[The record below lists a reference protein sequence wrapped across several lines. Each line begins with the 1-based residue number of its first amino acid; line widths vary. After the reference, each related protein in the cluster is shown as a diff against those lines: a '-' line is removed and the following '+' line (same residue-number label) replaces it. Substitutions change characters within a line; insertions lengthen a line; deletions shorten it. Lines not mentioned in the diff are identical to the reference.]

1 MRQFPRASSF
11 IFAVLYLLIINNY
24 VLSLYLGTV
33 SSDIYN
39 YIYNIGKT
47 LEQGPRLENKWYF
60 YAFIS
65 YLDSFFDFS
74 DPYKIYLSIASVSVF
89 LLSYKL
95 FQNVFHS
102 KKRLISFILIV
113 LILFTPTVFELIAS
127 NIRSGVAFI
136 LFLYGIK
143 SNSRLIKLTLI
154 SLSLLIHLMI
164 LPLLCFYLLF
174 HILKKIGLVRRSTF
188 LSLLLLIFLSVV
200 LCFLIKFNRS
210 TGVYQYSF
218 LYTTLVYFITT
229 VFIYYYSKIIKN
241 EDGFVALGLMFMIS
255 ISPFLDINIMRYL
268 GIAFI
273 LFGIFII
280 NNNNINILKKY
291 TSIYFVLIITYQFYF
306 FKTLLFY
313 GYI

>member
-1 MRQFPRASSF
+1 MRQFPIASSF

-24 VLSLYLGTV
+24 VLSMYLGTV

-47 LEQGPRLENKWYF
+47 LEQGTILDNKWYF
-60 YAFIS
+60 YAVIF
-65 YLDSFFDFS
+65 YLNSFFDFS
-74 DPYKIYLSIASVSVF
+74 DPYKIYLSTASVSIF

-102 KKRLISFILIV
+102 KKGLISFILIV

-143 SNSRLIKLTLI
+143 SNSRLIKFTLI
-154 SLSLLIHLMI
+154 SMSVLTHLMI

-188 LSLLLLIFLSVV
+188 LSLLFLIFLSVV

-210 TGVYQYSF
+210 AGVYQYSF

-229 VFIYYYSKIIKN
+229 MFIYYFSKIIKN
-241 EDGFVALGLMFMIS
+241 EDGFIAIGLMFMIS

-291 TSIYFVLIITYQFYF
+291 TSIYFVLIIIYQYYF

>member
-1 MRQFPRASSF
+1 MRQFPKASSF
-11 IFAVLYLLIINNY
+11 ILAALYLLIINQY
-24 VLSLYLGTV
+24 ALDLYLGAV

-47 LEQGPRLENKWYF
+47 LEQGTILDNKWYF
-60 YAFIS
+60 YTVIFYFNS
-65 YLDSFFDFS
+65 WFDIR
-74 DPYKIYLSIASVSVF
+74 DPYTIYLSIASISIF

-113 LILFTPTVFELIAS
+113 LILFTPSVFELIVS
-127 NIRSGVAFI
+127 NIRSGGAFI

-143 SNSRLIKLTLI
+143 SNSRSIKLILI
-154 SLSLLIHLMI
+154 SMSVLTHLMI
-164 LPLLCFYLLF
+164 LPILCFYILF
-174 HILKKIGLVRRSTF
+174 YFLKKTGFIRRSTF
-188 LSLLLLIFLSVV
+188 FSILFLIFFSFI
-200 LCFLIKFNRS
+200 LCLLIKFNRS

-218 LYTTLVYFITT
+218 LYTTLVYFITIMY
-229 VFIYYYSKIIKN
+229 IYYNSKAVKN
-241 EDGFVALGLMFMIS
+241 EDGFVAIGLMLMIS

-273 LFGIFII
+273 LYGIFII

-291 TSIYFVLIITYQFYF
+291 TSIYFVLIIIYQFYF